1 MMNRVLR
8 IGIVA
13 LALAGAGCVS
23 FGPSMHGG
31 GHGPSSGGHAPPRGS
46 APGYGGRGDGHRD
59 VVRCESRDNRRHY
72 CAADTRGGMHLVR
85 QLSSTRCIQ
94 GSTWGYDA
102 RGVWVVSGCRGE
114 FTRATGQ
121 RPAGPGGP
129 WQSQRPGHRPG
140 QGHDAGQIVRC
151 ESQGNRQRR
160 CNARVDRD
168 VQLVRQLSRTRCV
181 QRQNWGWDRNG
192 VWVRGGCAAE
202 FRVR

>member
-1 MMNRVLR
+1 MNWMLR
-8 IGIVA
+8 IGVAA

-23 FGPSMHGG
+23 YGAMPGG
-31 GHGPSSGGHAPPRGS
+31 GYGPSSGVYGPPRGNQP
-46 APGYGGRGDGHRD
+46 ARGGPGYGERNL
-59 VVRCESRDNRRHY
+59 VRCESRDNRRHY
-72 CAADTRGGMHLVR
+72 CAADTSRGMQLVR
-85 QLSSTRCIQ
+85 QLSSARCVQ
-94 GSTWGYDA
+94 GSTWGYDG

-114 FTRATGQ
+114 FAPATGRRQ
-121 RPAGPGGP
+121 AGPGGP
-129 WQSQRPGHRPG
+129 WQGQGQRPGQRRG
-140 QGHDAGQIVRC
+140 QGRDAGHIVRC
-151 ESQGNRQRR
+151 ESQDNRQRR